1 MVTSRSKTLKDI
13 TRLGQR
19 TPSGAKGYSS
29 RTSFCRLVWLIPQA
43 LTATPRASYRSG
55 ASEGVVGGDCIYA
68 IKFVFKCH
76 ETATTDTVLLSPR
89 VAVAELVPLITG
101 PINEHFVKIVTIVK
115 GRNFVFFLSL
125 SRVFCFSHKWKWN
138 WILLSSPVQYF
149 ISTAVNGYLLLKYI
163 WDFTHFALL
172 IVDRHCC

>member
-1 MVTSRSKTLKDI
+1 M
-13 TRLGQR
+13 
-19 TPSGAKGYSS
+19 
-29 RTSFCRLVWLIPQA
+29 
-43 LTATPRASYRSG
+43 
-55 ASEGVVGGDCIYA
+55 GGDCIYA

-125 SRVFCFSHKWKWN
+125 SLVCFVFHTNENGIEFCYLHLCN
-138 WILLSSPVQYF
+138 ILSQ
-149 ISTAVNGYLLLKYI
+149 LL
-163 WDFTHFALL
+163 
-172 IVDRHCC
+172 